1 MKKFGVCTILSM
13 SVFCALLLLAPLNAF
28 ADSVTLTSIDY
39 GPMSGSAPGW
49 GNVYPYDFT
58 VSGTTG
64 TVPLM
69 CLSYES
75 DIDQYEYWTA
85 TITPVAGNAL
95 YEESAY
101 IFSQMGTY
109 GAVDVQWANWE
120 LNDQGDSLLE
130 NTIAGLSTGDRA
142 NISSLQTD
150 AKAWV
155 LANPNS
161 PLYPQY
167 VIYTPNGDG
176 YLPDGKDEGVP
187 QTLIGLAPAPEP
199 DSFILLGSGLLGL
212 AAIFYGRKR
221 KGLKGV

>member
-1 MKKFGVCTILSM
+1 MKKFGVCTILST

-120 LNDQGDSLLE
+120 LNDQGDSLL
-130 NTIAGLSTGDRA
+130 
-142 NISSLQTD
+142 
-150 AKAWV
+150 
-155 LANPNS
+155 
-161 PLYPQY
+161 
-167 VIYTPNGDG
+167 
-176 YLPDGKDEGVP
+176 
-187 QTLIGLAPAPEP
+187 
-199 DSFILLGSGLLGL
+199 
-212 AAIFYGRKR
+212 
-221 KGLKGV
+221 